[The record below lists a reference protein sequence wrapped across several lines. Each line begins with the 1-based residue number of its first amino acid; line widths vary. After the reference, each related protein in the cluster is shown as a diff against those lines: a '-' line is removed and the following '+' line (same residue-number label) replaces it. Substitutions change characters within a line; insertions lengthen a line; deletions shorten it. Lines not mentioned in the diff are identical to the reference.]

1 MFLDSDLTIDSS
13 TCRGIGIDIGR
24 SINDNLLLSAS
35 EVIQSATFCH
45 SVCTDWTSGEVDID
59 VDSAIDVDS
68 RSSEPYGNT
77 FATLNRLVCSL
88 DLDAVTKNLNM
99 STSTSIINNNND
111 EHGTPTSRP
120 QDGEEQQLFGNFTR
134 SAQTVFGNTGRAIS
148 NFLPNTPMSLPFI
161 QPKKFA
167 LPDKNVASQVLMY
180 RQLLHTNCRPGLKL
194 SRPYQNTAAQR
205 AVLHMPW
212 WEQGILETN
221 KMVISYDNLVVRL
234 WMHGAIMPFADLLG
248 TPVETYINEDGLP
261 PIPHEYWV
269 ERLGFQQPD
278 PVTDFRSGGV
288 LSLAMMV
295 HM

>member
-1 MFLDSDLTIDSS
+1 MFLNSDLTIDSS
-13 TCRGIGIDIGR
+13 TGSGIGIGIGR
-24 SINDNLLLSAS
+24 SINDNLLLSAG
-35 EVIQSATFCH
+35 EVIQLTSACH
-45 SVCTDWTSGEVDID
+45 SLCTDWNSGEADID
-59 VDSAIDVDS
+59 VDSQ
-68 RSSEPYGNT
+68 SSEPYCNT

-88 DLDAVTKNLNM
+88 DLDAVTTNLKM
-99 STSTSIINNNND
+99 SSSASIVND
-111 EHGTPTSRP
+111 NDNPGTTTSRP
-120 QDGEEQQLFGNFTR
+120 DEQQQQQIFGNFTR
-134 SAQTVFGNTGRAIS
+134 SAQNVFGHTGRAIS
-148 NFLPNTPMSLPFI
+148 NFLPNPSVSLPFI
-161 QPKKFA
+161 QPKKYA

-180 RQLLHTNCRPGLKL
+180 RQLLHTNCRPGLRL

-212 WEQGILETN
+212 WEQGILETH

-248 TPVETYINEDGLP
+248 TPVETYINDDGLP
-261 PIPHEYWV
+261 PIPHLYWV